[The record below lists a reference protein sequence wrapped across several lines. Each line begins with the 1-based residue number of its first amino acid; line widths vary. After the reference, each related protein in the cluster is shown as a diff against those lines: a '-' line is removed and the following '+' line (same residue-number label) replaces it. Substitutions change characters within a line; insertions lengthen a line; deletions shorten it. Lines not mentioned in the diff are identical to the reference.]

1 MLEARADESLLS
13 ALRRHGLRSVRSSCE
28 IGVCGAC
35 SVVVDG
41 QIMSSCLLLA
51 PAARGREVLTMEGVP
66 ANDGVAQA
74 FMRNVAYQC
83 GYCGPGFILTMKAL
97 LAENP
102 APTEAELKEALAG
115 NLCRCGSYLKI
126 LEACRESVG
135 DQPPGRLADDQA
147 DSVDTNSR

>member
-1 MLEARADESLLS
+1 MKIAVLLNGVETALDAGADESLLK

-35 SVVVDG
+35 SVLVDG
-41 QIMSSCLLLA
+41 EIASSCLLLA

-66 ANDGVAQA
+66 DDDPVAQA

-83 GYCGPGFILTMKAL
+83 GYCSPGFILTVKAL

-102 APTEAELKEALAG
+102 APSEGELKEALAG

-126 LEACRESVG
+126 LEAGRE
-135 DQPPGRLADDQA
+135 LAGG
-147 DSVDTNSR
+147 